1 MRVPI
6 ALSDGQANFIRR
18 LIELAKNNSF
28 FSAEFEDDRE
38 AYEQLQGLVEE
49 LTKQFFLPEEG
60 RRNIVVPIKS
70 SAAAAS
76 DTTTMENGKPWWD
89 ISSVKLGL
97 PPHQLHQQL
106 RELSDQVRLLV
117 FHSDSLEVRQ
127 ILLEA
132 SYLLHS
138 ADDRHMASD
147 KSDSS
152 R

>member
-1 MRVPI
+1 MHVAV
-6 ALSDGQANFIRR
+6 ALSEGQANLIRR
-18 LIELAKNNSF
+18 LIEIAKNNRL
-28 FSAEFEDDRE
+28 FSAEFEGDPE
-38 AYEQLQGLVEE
+38 ACEQLQGLAKE
-49 LTKQFFLPEEG
+49 LTKQFSLSQEK
-60 RRNIVVPIKS
+60 RRNIMVPIKS
-70 SAAAAS
+70 SAAAA

-89 ISSVKLGL
+89 VSSVKLGL

-106 RELSDQVRLLV
+106 RELSDQVRSLV

-132 SYLLHS
+132 FYLLHS
-138 ADDRHMASD
+138 ADARHMASD